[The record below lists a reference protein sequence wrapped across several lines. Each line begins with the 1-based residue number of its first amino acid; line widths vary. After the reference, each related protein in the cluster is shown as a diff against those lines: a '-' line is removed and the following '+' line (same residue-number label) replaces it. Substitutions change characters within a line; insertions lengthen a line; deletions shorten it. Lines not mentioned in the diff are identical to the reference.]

1 MLKKSLHRSHKIFN
15 QYNKHYYKELKIQ
28 IQYGG
33 HQVVKTN
40 NIDFLKNFE
49 KKQST
54 INHKNIHKKPKQYK

>member
-1 MLKKSLHRSHKIFN
+1 M
-15 QYNKHYYKELKIQ
+15 Q

-54 INHKNIHKKPKQYK
+54 INNEDIREKLKQPKKI